1 MDFLLELAVIRS
13 SLEIHYGGISNFK
26 KRLSNIS
33 LDNIKIINTWFF
45 PIMSNRFSLG
55 LSFSWH

>member
-1 MDFLLELAVIRS
+1 MAFLLELAVIRS

-45 PIMSNRFSLG
+45 PIMSNRFR
-55 LSFSWH
+55 